1 MNEEYTVIYKSKY
14 YNKKRKNQFLK
25 VLVFDLDETIGDFKD
40 LELLWNTIQHY
51 SSNKN
56 NFNLF
61 KELLDLYPEFLRFGI
76 ISILEFLYQKKKGK
90 NL

>member
-25 VLVFDLDETIGDFKD
+25 VPFFDLDETIGDFKD